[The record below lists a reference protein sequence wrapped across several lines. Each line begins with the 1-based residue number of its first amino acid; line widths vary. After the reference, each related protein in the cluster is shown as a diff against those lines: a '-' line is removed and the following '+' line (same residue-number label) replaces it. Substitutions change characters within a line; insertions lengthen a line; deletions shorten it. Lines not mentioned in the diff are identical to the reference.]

1 MINMAQAQ
9 LITREEEGIDAIT
22 QQDNIVLQDFG
33 QFLRERDTILNNIM
47 GGNTSGSLS
56 ATWDLLE
63 ILRPILDP
71 KRNIPQIAL
80 ALRAIRA
87 RFYSKEEQY
96 IKGSPILQ
104 RKFRKHLDELAGAFP
119 RISPNTVLCRSVF
132 RDVARIIIEAYEEF
146 WCKRRQGKIKCVQT
160 IDEELLNRD
169 EKAGILQGYKDF
181 KEMDHRSQFNSQVAA
196 LNALLSDWLRP
207 LLSEGS
213 NAKRA
218 VEAVLR
224 RSYHIQILFDL
235 INPTEIEMAQFKAV
249 QNLNTQVLKLR
260 EHSYI
265 E

>member
-1 MINMAQAQ
+1 M
-9 LITREEEGIDAIT
+9 D
-22 QQDNIVLQDFG
+22 D
-33 QFLRERDTILNNIM
+33 
-47 GGNTSGSLS
+47 
-56 ATWDLLE
+56 
-63 ILRPILDP
+63 PI
-71 KRNIPQIAL
+71 IQM
-80 ALRAIRA
+80 
-87 RFYSKEEQY
+87 
-96 IKGSPILQ
+96 
-104 RKFRKHLDELAGAFP
+104 
-119 RISPNTVLCRSVF
+119 
-132 RDVARIIIEAYEEF
+132 
-146 WCKRRQGKIKCVQT
+146 KCVQT

-169 EKAGILQGYKDF
+169 EKEGILQGYKDF
-181 KEMDHRSQFNSQVAA
+181 KEMDHRSQFNSQVTA